1 MDRIINVF
9 PSERQEGVRGV
20 LSGVIKAVLAQQ
32 LLRRK
37 KGGRVAAI
45 EVMFGNPTLSSL
57 IREGKTHQIG
67 GFIAQ
72 GKSKGMITMD
82 ASLRRLV
89 VEDVIDP
96 EAALEK
102 SLDKDEMRKW
112 LKERGAE
119 VSEENE

>member
-1 MDRIINVF
+1 
-9 PSERQEGVRGV
+9 
-20 LSGVIKAVLAQQ
+20 
-32 LLRRK
+32 
-37 KGGRVAAI
+37 
-45 EVMFGNPTLSSL
+45 
-57 IREGKTHQIG
+57 
-67 GFIAQ
+67 
-72 GKSKGMITMD
+72 MITMD